1 MARTEK
7 FTRDHHDKDSMML
20 ELCICR
26 KKTHQQELGMII
38 YIYIW
43 VNGWFYVCQMVRVP
57 FRQFPPLLGQN
68 KEIQ

>member
-38 YIYIW
+38 YIYLGKW
-43 VNGWFYVCQMVRVP
+43 VVLRLPNGEGSFSSISSLVGP
-57 FRQFPPLLGQN
+57 
-68 KEIQ
+68 K